1 MRKPEHRKVPEN
13 HLRCAEAFAG
23 VDAGIAV
30 SVALPVAPKYQDGK
44 LLQRLPSTGVQTRE
58 EEARWTVE
66 VELTELLFNN
76 QKKLKQ
82 WGIYHDQKSKICLL
96 LSERRRT

>member
-30 SVALPVAPKYQDGK
+30 SVALPVAPKYQDG
-44 LLQRLPSTGVQTRE
+44 LAVTAVAVNRSSNQRG
-58 EEARWTVE
+58 
-66 VELTELLFNN
+66 
-76 QKKLKQ
+76 
-82 WGIYHDQKSKICLL
+82 GSKMDG
-96 LSERRRT
+96 